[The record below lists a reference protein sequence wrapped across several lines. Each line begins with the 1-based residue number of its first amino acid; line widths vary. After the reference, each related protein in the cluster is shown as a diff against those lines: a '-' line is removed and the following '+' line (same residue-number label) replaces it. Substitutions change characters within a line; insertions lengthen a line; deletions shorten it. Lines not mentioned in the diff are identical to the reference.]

1 MGQGNATAPVGALE
15 GASSWNYADEVQY
28 PFGYGLSY
36 TTFDQ
41 KLDSVDV
48 GEDEITAKVTVTN
61 TGDMPVKSVV
71 QLYAQPLTAIT
82 SASTALRNPPSSWQA
97 SAKRR
102 NWPPVLPKQSP
113 SRWTSTCWPAMIP
126 PPMTAQAATSCPMAI
141 TTWPLAKIPMMH

>member
-48 GEDEITAKVTVTN
+48 ARTRSPRK
-61 TGDMPVKSVV
+61 
-71 QLYAQPLTAIT
+71 
-82 SASTALRNPPSSWQA
+82 
-97 SAKRR
+97 
-102 NWPPVLPKQSP
+102 LP
-113 SRWTSTCWPAMIP
+113 
-126 PPMTAQAATSCPMAI
+126 
-141 TTWPLAKIPMMH
+141 